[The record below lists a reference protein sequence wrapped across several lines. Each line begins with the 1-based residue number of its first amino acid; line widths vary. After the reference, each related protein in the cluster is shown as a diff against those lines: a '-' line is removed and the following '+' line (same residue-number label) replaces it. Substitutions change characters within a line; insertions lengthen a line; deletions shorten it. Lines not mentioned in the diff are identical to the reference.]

1 MGLSHHRSVCKRWR
15 QIQILLKTR
24 KELIIEI
31 TKCDLQLHRYL
42 QLVEEA
48 DGLTK
53 IENLQSDSS
62 DEIYLKVRQLL
73 ILNGFHGCSTG
84 CTYS

>member
-1 MGLSHHRSVCKRWR
+1 MDQDRSMGSSLC
-15 QIQILLKTR
+15 
-24 KELIIEI
+24 
-31 TKCDLQLHRYL
+31 RYL

-62 DEIYLKVRQLL
+62 DEIYLKVRLVVSGCLL
-73 ILNGFHGCSTG
+73 
-84 CTYS
+84 YSPCL